1 MAASDSEIFRGPD
14 AGVRVIARLDVK
26 NQFVIKGIHLE
37 GLRKV
42 GDPVDLAKAYY
53 AAGIDEIVFIDSV
66 ASLYGRN
73 NLFPVI
79 RKASEEIFV
88 PITIGGGIRSVDDV
102 AQALDSGADKVAINT
117 AAVHNHKL
125 IEDVARKY
133 GSQCVVASI
142 QTKKVPGGWEAY
154 VDAGREK
161 TGLSALDWARRLVE
175 RGAGEMIVTSID
187 QEGTKSGFDVDV
199 AQTINE
205 AVNIPVIVSGG
216 YGQPRHIG
224 ELLKRTRPSGLCFAS
239 VLHYKIATVS
249 DLRDAARAAGA
260 PA

>member
-1 MAASDSEIFRGPD
+1 M
-14 AGVRVIARLDVK
+14 RVIARLDVK

-42 GDPVDLAKAYY
+42 GDPIELAKAYY
-53 AAGIDEIVFIDSV
+53 AAGIDEILFIDSV

-79 RKASEEIFV
+79 RKASEEVFV

-102 AQALDSGADKVAINT
+102 AQALDLAPTRSPST
-117 AAVHNHKL
+117 PPRVHNPRL

-161 TGLSALDWARRLVE
+161 DRAVGALEWAKRLVGIG
-175 RGAGEMIVTSID
+175 RRRDDGDLHRPGRHQGGLRYRGGAGD
-187 QEGTKSGFDVDV
+187 Q
-199 AQTINE
+199 
-205 AVNIPVIVSGG
+205 
-216 YGQPRHIG
+216 
-224 ELLKRTRPSGLCFAS
+224 
-239 VLHYKIATVS
+239 
-249 DLRDAARAAGA
+249 
-260 PA
+260 

>member
-1 MAASDSEIFRGPD
+1 M
-14 AGVRVIARLDVK
+14 RVIARLDVK
-26 NQFVIKGIHLE
+26 NAFVIKGIHLE

-42 GDPVDLAKAYY
+42 GDPIELAKAYY
-53 AAGIDEIVFIDSV
+53 AQGIDEIMFIDSV

-79 RKASEEIFV
+79 RRASEEVFV

-117 AAVHNHKL
+117 AAVNSPQL
-125 IEDVARKY
+125 IADVARKY

-154 VDAGREK
+154 VEAGREK
-161 TGLSALDWARRLVE
+161 TGLNALDWARRVAEL
-175 RGAGEMIVTSID
+175 GAGEMVVTSID
-187 QEGTKSGFDVDV
+187 QEGTKSGFDVEV
-199 AQTINE
+199 AQAINDS
-205 AVNIPVIVSGG
+205 VDIPVIISGG
-216 YGQPRHIG
+216 YGQPRH
-224 ELLKRTRPSGLCFAS
+224 LADLWKRTRPSGVCFAS
-239 VLHYKIATVS
+239 VLHYKTATVVE
-249 DLRDAARAAGA
+249 LRGAVQAAEQV

>member
-1 MAASDSEIFRGPD
+1 M
-14 AGVRVIARLDVK
+14 RVIARLDVK

-42 GDPVDLAKAYY
+42 GDPIELAKAYF
-53 AAGIDEIVFIDSV
+53 AAGIDEIMFMDSV

-79 RKASEEIFV
+79 RKASEEVFV

-117 AAVHNHKL
+117 AAVHSPKL

-161 TGLSALDWARRLVE
+161 TGLSALDWAKRVVE
-175 RGAGEMIVTSID
+175 LGAGEMVVTSID
-187 QEGTKSGFDVDV
+187 QEGTKSGFDVEV
-199 AQTINE
+199 AQAINDS
-205 AVNIPVIVSGG
+205 VRIPVIISGG

-224 ELLKRTRPSGLCFAS
+224 ELWKRTQPSGLCFAS
-239 VLHYKIATVS
+239 VLHYKTATVAE
-249 DLRDAARAAGA
+249 LKEAVRAAEQ
-260 PA
+260 P